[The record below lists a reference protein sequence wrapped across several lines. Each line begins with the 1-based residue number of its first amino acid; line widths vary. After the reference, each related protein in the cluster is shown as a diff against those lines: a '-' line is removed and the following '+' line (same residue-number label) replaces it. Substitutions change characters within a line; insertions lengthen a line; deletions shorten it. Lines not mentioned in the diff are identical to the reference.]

1 MNYLHDELVH
11 GVPRPGTVRR
21 STGADGL
28 FPAEMAIHGRKPRM
42 TQSR

>member
-1 MNYLHDELVH
+1 MNYLHYELAR
-11 GVPRPGTVRR
+11 GVPRPGTAHR

-28 FPAEMAIHGRKPRM
+28 FPAEMAILGRKPRM